1 MDEREYKRLDKKRKL
16 KTASGYNCAKE
27 IVAQTAIIADDY
39 DKLKKEGAFDAI
51 TTETNEIFSQYL
63 KEKGIA
69 YWNEPYQQIKQLLPA
84 LHKDFEKADLSLH
97 SIKGITV
104 ALAKL
109 IEAIR
114 NYCTGYAEIKTPTYP
129 VQDLG
134 FEMTADNCTEFVD
147 GLFHDALS
155 ITNDAMKYF
164 EADDRGHLAFTA
176 SLLSEIFFM
185 LGMASTDMEFSF
197 SSSK

>member
-51 TTETNEIFSQYL
+51 TTETNEIFPQYL
-63 KEKGIA
+63 KEKGIT

-97 SIKGITV
+97 S
-104 ALAKL
+104 LSL
-109 IEAIR
+109 IHI
-114 NYCTGYAEIKTPTYP
+114 
-129 VQDLG
+129 
-134 FEMTADNCTEFVD
+134 
-147 GLFHDALS
+147 
-155 ITNDAMKYF
+155 
-164 EADDRGHLAFTA
+164 
-176 SLLSEIFFM
+176 
-185 LGMASTDMEFSF
+185 
-197 SSSK
+197 